1 MKIGIIDADLLERR
15 NHRFPNLA
23 AMKISGYY
31 KEKGNPVE
39 LLFDYETISDFDRVY
54 ISKVF
59 SGTGETGKLTEEILK
74 SPNVFY
80 GGTGFFYDQ
89 AQPLSD
95 EIEHQ
100 MPDYHLY
107 DRWLEKQKDKK
118 CIRKQFEVLSGLFY
132 WVSDKGML
140 SALPFLC
147 E

>member
-59 SGTGETGKLTEEILK
+59 SGTGKLTEEILK
-74 SPNVFY
+74 RPNVFY
-80 GGTGFFYDQ
+80 GGTGFF
-89 AQPLSD
+89 
-95 EIEHQ
+95 
-100 MPDYHLY
+100 
-107 DRWLEKQKDKK
+107 
-118 CIRKQFEVLSGLFY
+118 FY
-132 WVSDKGML
+132 
-140 SALPFLC
+140 
-147 E
+147 